1 MLGAMETQ
9 KQPVS
14 IGVGPEC
21 EHGWA
26 TASQHHT
33 SLGTVSYR
41 ECVRCGT
48 FRVELQEPGSL
59 MPAVP
64 LTRAVASPAE
74 ALLPGHPRQHKR
86 GALADGG
93 TPG

>member
-41 ECVRCGT
+41 ECVRCGA

-64 LTRAVASPAE
+64 LTRAVAPAGE
-74 ALLPGHPRQHKR
+74 APVPGQLPRHKR
-86 GALADGG
+86 DALADGG
-93 TPG
+93 ARG